1 MQTPKRDQFKIHS
14 CKTIDKDILLQW
26 TLDINVMENFVYV
39 NRVNLT
45 NQNSFFFVISSRA
58 TLNETLMTKN
68 NDILP
73 RTP

>member
-1 MQTPKRDQFKIHS
+1 MEGTGMLVGNFEFNPKRPIWVWPNVMQTPKR
-14 CKTIDKDILLQW
+14 
-26 TLDINVMENFVYV
+26 V
-39 NRVNLT
+39 NIT

-58 TLNETLMTKN
+58 TLNETLTSKN